1 MRFLHPWMLLLVP
14 LAIFAAIAAFWLQTR
29 RERRLSL
36 LANASVLAAISGDG
50 RTVFGQVTRLRIVLL
65 AAGFVLAAIAAARPQ
80 WGRSDFQVSSR
91 GASLLV
97 ALDVSRSMLATDVR
111 PNRLERAKVD
121 ILDLIADLKGDR
133 AGLLVF
139 RGKGVMLCPITA
151 DYAFL
156 RQAIDSVSVD
166 SAPRG
171 ETDIADALDKALEAL
186 ASSSED
192 NCAIVLISDGEDL
205 AGRAKAAAQ
214 KAASRNIPIFTV
226 GIGDPAGADVP
237 DPEGGGAMKFGG
249 QKVRSRLTEST
260 LKEIATV
267 SGGAYIPLATA
278 GTAGTTLGA
287 IYRQHLS
294 RLAKREFDEML
305 ENRFVERYRL
315 FLVPAIL
322 LLLAAAALSTG
333 RLAPSRR
340 VLAAI
345 VLFVAGLS
353 SDGGA
358 APLQSGSGAAEA
370 PASAAAPAA
379 ALSPRAIYNQ
389 AVELY
394 AAGDYTNAAALLL
407 PLSLRRDFPE
417 AVELYAAAEFQLAAS
432 LSSDGGAMPLQSGSG
447 AAEAP
452 ALAERLTRLSAS
464 ASAFQLASA
473 SLSSDGRA
481 APSQSEASSRR
492 SRNLARA
499 VAAIAPLR
507 DQIRAEE
514 IEAKYGKM
522 PPPQLLDRMMETQR
536 SISAKARDAASIPD
550 AAEKIAAFEE
560 LAASQAEIA
569 DMDTVIAKV
578 LEEAAKGITNDES
591 RAALET
597 LVSETGKT
605 VASAIEALENI
616 DADSAA
622 ATSDKAAI
630 LFLESW
636 KPMAEPPAFVQE
648 SILCE
653 TNTVDHPAEPRWR
666 LVPDAAVSLDLMNIF
681 AQTFPAWAEEY
692 IKNQA
697 QAAAQS
703 GETNAPAFT
712 EENVAKIN
720 ELMEPL
726 MFILE
731 DSAKFDGDAKQKT
744 EAAREAL
751 PILEQIRDLLP
762 KPPQQQNQQ
771 NQDQQQQQNQ
781 DQDQGQDQSQP
792 QDQQEQEQP
801 KKQPQPQQ
809 EETPQDVQE
818 ALRRA
823 IQRER
828 EHEAEKQ
835 KLRREAPLPPN
846 ARDW

>member
-50 RTVFGQVTRLRIVLL
+50 RTVFGQTIRLRIVLL

-237 DPEGGGAMKFGG
+237 DPDGGGAMKFGG

-340 VLAAI
+340 ILAAI
-345 VLFVAGLS
+345 LCLLAFS
-353 SDGGA
+353 SFA
-358 APLQSGSGAAEA
+358 SPSITSPTNSPTPPLTNSST
-370 PASAAAPAA
+370 PPLTNSPNI
-379 ALSPRAIYNQ
+379 SPRALYNQ

-417 AVELYAAAEFQLAAS
+417 AVELYAAAEFAS
-432 LSSDGGAMPLQSGSG
+432 ASTNA
-447 AAEAP
+447 
-452 ALAERLTRLSAS
+452 AERLASLSAS
-464 ASAFQLASA
+464 ASAFQLAA
-473 SLSSDGRA
+473 GEDGRS
-481 APSQSEASSRR
+481 PSEDGRTAFGQSSSRR

-507 DQIRAEE
+507 NQIRAEE
-514 IEAKYGKM
+514 IEAKYGKT
-522 PPPQLLDRMMETQR
+522 PPPQLLARMMEAQR
-536 SISAKARDAASIPD
+536 SISSKAREAASIPD
-550 AAEKIAAFEE
+550 AAKKIAAFEE
-560 LAASQAEIA
+560 LAASQSEIA

-578 LEEAAKGITNDES
+578 LEEAAKGITNEES
-591 RAALET
+591 RVALEA
-597 LVSETGKT
+597 LVSETGKM
-605 VASAIEALENI
+605 VASATEALENI
-616 DADSAA
+616 DTDSAA

-771 NQDQQQQQNQ
+771 NQDQQQDQNQ
-781 DQDQGQDQSQP
+781 DQQQQQQP
-792 QDQQEQEQP
+792 QDQPQEQDQQQEQQ
-801 KKQPQPQQ
+801 KQQEQKQ